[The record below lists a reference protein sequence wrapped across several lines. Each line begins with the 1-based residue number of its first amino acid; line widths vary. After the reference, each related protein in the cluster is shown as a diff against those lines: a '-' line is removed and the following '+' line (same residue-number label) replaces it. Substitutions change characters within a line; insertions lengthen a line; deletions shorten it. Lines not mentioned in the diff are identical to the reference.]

1 MYIYIYIYIYIYMYM
16 YIYIYIY
23 ICIYMYIYIQFIK
36 KLFSVI
42 FIFAVF
48 ADQIFLYLNQIY
60 LRSVKKIIRVQ

>member
-1 MYIYIYIYIYIYMYM
+1 
-16 YIYIYIY
+16 
-23 ICIYMYIYIQFIK
+23 MYIYIQFIK